1 MGACFVIALGMG
13 VASRILSLPFSWCIA
28 LSLCVPVLIGVGK
41 EIVDSKEE
49 GNRWDWGDIR
59 DNEIGIAV
67 GIAVG
72 SLLWLL

>member
-1 MGACFVIALGMG
+1 MGLCFVIALGMG

-49 GNRWDWGDIR
+49 GNRFDWHDIR
-59 DNEIGIAV
+59 DNEIGAGAGTALV
-67 GIAVG
+67 C
-72 SLLWLL
+72 LLWFL